1 MSKIHSFFMSQKVY
15 LPEKLFDGEKFRK
28 DTAILTDQERVIAL
42 LPISEIPENTE
53 VISYSESTI
62 APAFKDIQ
70 IYGGNGQMFSLFPSV
85 ETLKATYAYSKAG
98 GVTSFMATIPTSSP
112 KIMQAAI
119 QAVNKYWESGLP
131 GLLGLQLEGPYLN
144 PIKKGAHLEKLIQ
157 KPSLDDVKKLITQ
170 GQGVIKMMTIAPEC
184 CSDAVIRYLA
194 QQDILLSAGHS
205 NATYEEAK
213 RGFDQ
218 GITTCT
224 HLFNAMSGLH
234 HRAPGLV
241 GAAFDS
247 SVFSSIIPDGFHVD
261 EAALRIASQLMG
273 DRLFVIT
280 DAITEAKTD
289 TYHYI
294 QEGDRIVLAD
304 GTLAGSCLS
313 MEKAVRKMIAFGL
326 APEEALKKVATIPSK
341 VLGKQSTWGKIAPGY
356 IVDWVLLNQEYQVQ
370 KTLSVLTSDYK

>member
-1 MSKIHSFFMSQKVY
+1 MSQKIY

-28 DTAILTDQERVIAL
+28 NTAILTDQEKVVAL
-42 LPISEIPENTE
+42 LPASELPENTE
-53 VISYSESTI
+53 VISFPESTI

-70 IYGGNGQMFSLFPSV
+70 IYGGNGQMFSLYPSV

-98 GVTSFMATIPTSSP
+98 GATSFMATIPTSSP
-112 KIMQAAI
+112 NIVQAAI
-119 QAVNKYWESGLP
+119 KAVNKYRELGLP

-144 PIKKGAHLEKLIQ
+144 PVKKGAHLEKFIQ
-157 KPSLDDVKKLITQ
+157 KPILDNVKKLIHQ
-170 GQGVIKMMTIAPEC
+170 GEGAIKMMTIAPEC
-184 CSDAVIRYLA
+184 CSDTVIRYLA

-205 NATYEEAK
+205 NATYEEAR

-247 SVFSSIIPDGFHVD
+247 TVFSSIIPDGFHVD
-261 EAALRIASQLMG
+261 EAALRIASQLMR

-294 QEGDRIVLAD
+294 QKGDRIVLQD

-313 MEKAVRKMIAFGL
+313 MGKAVRKMIAFGL
-326 APEEALKKVATIPSK
+326 APEEALKKTATIPSK
-341 VLGKQSTWGKIAPGY
+341 VLGKETVWGKIAPGY
-356 IVDWVLLNQEYQVQ
+356 SVDWVLLNRVYQVQ
-370 KTLSVLTSDYK
+370 KTLSVLTSDDE